1 MRYARQQL
9 TLGILIGT
17 QAMRAATGA
26 SEIVAVGGCALYNN
40 TGGSNT
46 AVGWQGL
53 YNNTS
58 GNNNT
63 VLGNAAMYTN
73 LELVIVTLL
82 VVTMSLWVF
91 QLEDLLIVVV
101 IIPL

>member
-1 MRYARQQL
+1 
-9 TLGILIGT
+9 
-17 QAMRAATGA
+17 MRAATGA

-73 LELVIVTLL
+73 TTGACNTAMGVRALNLILL
-82 VVTMSLWVF
+82 VVVTLRLVCVHYTTIHQELAMS
-91 QLEDLLIVVV
+91 QLVLLR
-101 IIPL
+101 